1 MFNSLHINEDIMKLL
16 VSGSQS
22 ITNFDLSEYINND
35 TTLIISGGNIGIDTI
50 AEEYADKHGI
60 SKLILRPNY
69 KIYPDSAS
77 TMRDEQMVDICDAV
91 LLIWDGKSQD
101 IIHIIKCVNKLCK
114 PIRIFLFQS

>member
-1 MFNSLHINEDIMKLL
+1 MKLL
-16 VSGSQS
+16 VSGSQC
-22 ITNFDLSEYINND
+22 IRNFDLSEYINND
-35 TTLIISGGNIGIDTI
+35 TTLIISGGNVGIDTI

-77 TMRDEQMVDICDAV
+77 FIRDEQMVDICDAV